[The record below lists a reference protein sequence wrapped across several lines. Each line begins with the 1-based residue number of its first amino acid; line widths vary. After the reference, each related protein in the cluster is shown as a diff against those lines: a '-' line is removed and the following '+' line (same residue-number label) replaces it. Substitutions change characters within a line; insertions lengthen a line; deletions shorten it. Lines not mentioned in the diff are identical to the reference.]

1 MTRKRS
7 TARRT
12 WPHGLAAG
20 GLFIAIVVAVLL
32 LTVRREGQ
40 VYHTEPPAEV
50 EAGDR
55 VLVEV
60 LNGCGARGIARVVA
74 EDLRARG
81 FDVVSI
87 GNAKDFHYP
96 VTIVIDR
103 SGSKAKALRV
113 AYSLG
118 CSHVIRQVATD
129 ALLDVT
135 VILGDDG
142 VWRNCRLDRGS
153 SGW

>member
-1 MTRKRS
+1 MTRKK
-7 TARRT
+7 TAPRRE
-12 WPHGLAAG
+12 WRRGLGAA

-60 LNGCGARGIARVVA
+60 LNGCGARGVARVVA
-74 EDLRARG
+74 EDLRAEG

-87 GNAKDFHYP
+87 GNAMDFRYP
-96 VTIVIDR
+96 VTVVIDR
-103 SGSKAKALRV
+103 SGSEDKARRV

-118 CSHVIRQVATD
+118 CSRVIRQVASD
-129 ALLDVT
+129 AFLDVT
-135 VILGDDG
+135 VILGDDD
-142 VWRNCRLDRGS
+142 VWRNCRLDPHGS
-153 SGW
+153 RW

>member
-1 MTRKRS
+1 MTRKK
-7 TARRT
+7 TAPRRE
-12 WPHGLAAG
+12 WPRGLGAG
-20 GLFIAIVVAVLL
+20 GLFIVIVVAVLL

-60 LNGCGARGIARVVA
+60 LNGCGARGVARVVA
-74 EDLRARG
+74 EDLRAEG

-87 GNAKDFHYP
+87 GNALDFRYP
-96 VTIVIDR
+96 VTVVIDR
-103 SGSKAKALRV
+103 SGSEGKALRV

-118 CSHVIRQVATD
+118 CSRVIRQVASD
-129 ALLDVT
+129 AFLDVT

-142 VWRNCRLDRGS
+142 VWRNCRLDPDGS
-153 SGW
+153 RR